1 MNPHQR
7 QYPGSESLLQSIISP
22 PEDTRQRLLWAGLAV
37 FSQYNYEG
45 ATTRMIAERAEVN
58 LAAIPYHFGGKE
70 GLYRATILF
79 VVEQVKAQI
88 DPMIQNLREKFET
101 SQADKETCIADL
113 AQFLSDFISKI
124 ISLNIP
130 RSWLRLGFSEDNAPV
145 QAFDLIYEGII
156 YPIHELTGT
165 MLAFI
170 LDLSPQSEETIL
182 RTHAIIGQA
191 IAFHLSREAVLR
203 RLNQP
208 ELTEAQIQLIRR
220 IIQEHVTAILG
231 KGTLLAA
238 PQLEGN
244 CP

>member
-1 MNPHQR
+1 MDPHGR
-7 QYPGSESLLQSIISP
+7 QNAGDESMQESTCST
-22 PEDTRQRLLWAGLAV
+22 PEDTRQRLIHAGMAV

-45 ATTRMIAERAEVN
+45 ATTRMIAEKAGVN

-79 VVEQVKAQI
+79 VMAQVQAQI
-88 DPMIQNLREKFET
+88 SPMIDDLRTKFDT
-101 SQADKETCIADL
+101 NPPNKDTCIQDL
-113 AQFLSDFISKI
+113 ASFLEHFISKI

-156 YPIHELTGT
+156 DPIHTLTGD
-165 MLAFI
+165 LVASI
-170 LDLSPQSEETIL
+170 LSLPPQSEETIL

-203 RLNQP
+203 RLGQREFTTN
-208 ELTEAQIQLIRR
+208 QIQLIRA
-220 IIQEHVTAILG
+220 IIQDHVSAIL
-231 KGTLLAA
+231 LAGSLSTQ
-238 PQLEGN
+238 PQLQGV